1 MNGLLQS
8 KKSAPILRLNQICK
22 AFGGVK
28 AADNI
33 SLEVFSGEL
42 VGLIGPN
49 GSGKT
54 TLLNVIS
61 GIYAPDSGHIYLEG
75 RDITRLPTH
84 KRSTLGIARTF
95 QHPRLLNRCDI
106 MTNVEVG
113 IDLAVKKKQMNRSE
127 CMERLKILLKEAR
140 LDGIDLKDSTNKLSY
155 GQQKILEIVRA
166 LLTQPKLL
174 LIDEP
179 AAGLN
184 SNEMQYIVDMFKF
197 ATDEGMGLLLIEHSM
212 DLIMTICDRITVL
225 NFGEQIAI
233 GLPSEI
239 QRNQEVIKAYLGGET
254 RC

>member
-1 MNGLLQS
+1 MSGSLQS
-8 KKSAPILRLNQICK
+8 KSAPVLRLDQVCK

-28 AADNI
+28 AADSI
-33 SLEVFSGEL
+33 SLEVFKGEL

-61 GIYAPDSGHIYLEG
+61 GIYALDSGHIYLEG
-75 RDITRLPTH
+75 REITRMPTH
-84 KRSTLGIARTF
+84 KRSMLGIARTF

-113 IDLAVKKKQMNRSE
+113 IDLAVRKKQMDRDA
-127 CMERLKILLKEAR
+127 CMKRLGLLLKEGH
-140 LDGIDLKDSTNKLSY
+140 LEGIDLSDSTEKLSY

-166 LLTQPKLL
+166 ILTQPKLL

-184 SNEMQYIVDMFKF
+184 ANEMQYIVDLFRF
-197 ATDEGMGLLLIEHSM
+197 ATGEGMGLLLIEHSM
-212 DLIMTICDRITVL
+212 DLIMSICDKITVL
-225 NFGEQIAI
+225 NFGKQIAT
-233 GLPSEI
+233 GLPAEI
-239 QRNQEVIKAYLGGET
+239 QSNQEVIRAYLGGESK
-254 RC
+254 C

>member
-1 MNGLLQS
+1 MSESLQS
-8 KKSAPILRLNQICK
+8 KSAPVLRLDQVCK

-33 SLEVFSGEL
+33 SLEVFKGEL

-61 GIYAPDSGHIYLEG
+61 GIYAADSGHIYLEG
-75 RDITRLPTH
+75 REITHMATH
-84 KRSTLGIARTF
+84 KRSVLGIARTF
-95 QHPRLLNRCDI
+95 QHPRLLTRCDI

-113 IDLAVKKKQMNRSE
+113 IDLAVRKKQMDRAA
-127 CMERLKILLKEAR
+127 CMQRLQLLLKEGH
-140 LDGIDLKDSTNKLSY
+140 LDGINLSDSTEKLSY

-166 LLTQPKLL
+166 ILTQPKLL

-184 SNEMQYIVDMFKF
+184 ANEMQYIVDLFKF
-197 ATDEGMGLLLIEHSM
+197 ATGEGMGLLLIEHSM
-212 DLIMTICDRITVL
+212 DLIMSICDKITVL
-225 NFGEQIAI
+225 NFGRQIAT
-233 GLPSEI
+233 GLPAEI
-239 QRNQEVIKAYLGGET
+239 QSNQEVIKAYLGGESK
-254 RC
+254 C